1 MSRFAAQLPDLPP
14 LERFLRDYT
23 ELRQGAWDEIEPQV
37 YDVLMDEEVLRVT
50 FDPEALAE
58 HPAAQLASAGSPL
71 VDRLLADARQRW
83 NFGRLHRIGLNLHP
97 HNLES
102 RLRRTI
108 VLSDKQ
114 TLQLDRVRPMNFM
127 QAIYWFTAEFISD
140 QREQEVLC
148 IGADLHHLRE
158 VRHLDRLLDLNQLS
172 DLPVEL
178 YADARRASAS
188 AGYRLARDSAVRTL
202 GTLANT
208 RAREIATRV
217 DRQAGRMQRYYD
229 QLLSE
234 LDERARR
241 ESRQDQEQEV
251 QSRLASRQ
259 EAVVRERQL
268 RIAEVRQKSEL
279 RVRLELSNLL
289 LIQQP
294 KLLMQATLAERQQS
308 AAIEIVWDP
317 LTDALEAIACP
328 KCRRPGFAF
337 RFEPRGGLGCADCA
351 NVATRSR

>member
-1 MSRFAAQLPDLPP
+1 VTRFATQLPDLPP
-14 LERFLRDYT
+14 LEQFLRDYT

-83 NFGRLHRIGLNLHP
+83 NFARLHRLGLNLHP
-97 HNLES
+97 HNLEA

-108 VLSDKQ
+108 ALSDKQ
-114 TLQLDRVRPMNFM
+114 TLRLDRVRPMNFT
-127 QAIYWFTAEFISD
+127 QAVYWFTAEFISD
-140 QREQEVLC
+140 QREQDVLSV
-148 IGADLHHLRE
+148 GADLHHLRE

-172 DLPVEL
+172 DAPVEL
-178 YADARRASAS
+178 YADARRASVS

-208 RAREIATRV
+208 RAREIAVRV

-229 QLLSE
+229 QLQAE
-234 LDERARR
+234 IDERAGREARR
-241 ESRQDQEQEV
+241 EADDEAE
-251 QSRLASRQ
+251 SRLESRKQ
-259 EAVVRERQL
+259 AVVRERQL
-268 RIAEVRQKSEL
+268 RIAEVRQKGEL
-279 RVRLELSNLL
+279 RVRMELSNLL

-294 KLLMQATLAERQQS
+294 KLLLYATLAEHRQS
-308 AAIEIVWDP
+308 AAIEIIWDP
-317 LTDALEAIACP
+317 LTDAMEAVACP

-337 RFEPRGGLGCADCA
+337 RFEPRGGLGCPDCIGA
-351 NVATRSR
+351 GGHG

>member
-1 MSRFAAQLPDLPP
+1 MSRFATQLPDLPP

-50 FDPEALAE
+50 FDPEALVE

-83 NFGRLHRIGLNLHP
+83 SFARLHRLGLNLHP
-97 HNLES
+97 HNLEA

-108 VLSDKQ
+108 ALADKQ
-114 TLQLDRVRPMNFM
+114 TLQLDRVRPLNFT
-127 QAIYWFTAEFISD
+127 QAVYWFTAEFISD

-148 IGADLHHLRE
+148 VGADLHHLRE

-172 DLPVEL
+172 DAPVEL
-178 YADARRASAS
+178 YADARRASTS

-208 RAREIATRV
+208 RAREIAARV

-229 QLLSE
+229 QLLAE

-241 ESRQDQEQEV
+241 EGDTEAE
-251 QSRLASRQ
+251 SRLASRK

-268 RIAEVRQKSEL
+268 RIAEVRQKGEL
-279 RVRLELSNLL
+279 RVRLELTNLL

-294 KLLMQATLAERQQS
+294 KLLMHATLAEHQQS

-317 LTDALEAIACP
+317 LTDAMEAVACP

-337 RFEPRGGLGCADCA
+337 RFEPRAGLGCADCVGTA
-351 NVATRSR
+351 ARR